1 MNIATYALSDWF
13 STCGQLQPEDLAGLA
28 RSGFR
33 AVINNRP
40 DGEVEAQP
48 TSAALAVA
56 AQQAGVAYAHLP
68 VVGGQIDEQ
77 QIQEMTQLLQT
88 LPRPI
93 LAFCRSGTRSSYLF
107 QLTQHNT

>member
-1 MNIATYALSDWF
+1 MSIATYALSDWF
-13 STCGQLQPEDLAGLA
+13 STCGQLQPEDLTGLA
-28 RSGFR
+28 GKGFR

-48 TSAALAVA
+48 SSAALATA
-56 AQQAGVAYAHLP
+56 AQQAGMVYVHLP
-68 VVGGQIDEQ
+68 VVSGQIDEHHV
-77 QIQEMTQLLQT
+77 QEMTHLLQT